1 MTSRGVQELLL
12 LVEEGIIEL
21 PFEFPYVPWTITR
34 ALGYVRM
41 IKNIYQRVAYDKEPS
56 TATPPKW
63 WWLSGSSKRIDAW
76 FKQRQEHARR
86 NV

>member
-41 IKNIYQRVAYDKEPS
+41 IKNAYQRAAYDPEPDR
-56 TATPPKW
+56 ALAPKW
-63 WWLSGSSKRIDAW
+63 FMLDSKRVDAW
-76 FKQRQEHARR
+76 HKQRKESHARR
-86 NV
+86 DT